1 MRGVLYRLEINWM
14 RESSYKISMFLFVYR
29 FVPCHAEWLA
39 ECYNH
44 MTTTAAQNVIQSGW
58 KSAGI
63 TDVFQVVVKGLG
75 SLDPF
80 QDIDPLIEQEADENS
95 AIFNATRADITVL
108 KSKYSVDTQQD

>member
-1 MRGVLYRLEINWM
+1 MVGRMLQPHDNYRCA
-14 RESSYKISMFLFVYR
+14 K
-29 FVPCHAEWLA
+29 CHSWKSAG
-39 ECYNH
+39 
-44 MTTTAAQNVIQSGW
+44 SGW